1 MSSAAPPPLCL
12 HCGKV
17 PLTYDDLRSV
27 ISSEGAIPF
36 FLLGSWSHISTS
48 PCPLCQL
55 VAHAIFE
62 AHRLSPG
69 SFPQGDDE
77 TFALVWKDDAEP
89 GHRGAYSINDSTNTA
104 TGQFVCFVSESPETT
119 QVASGAHFL
128 LPTIKSKVEISR
140 ILQWIET
147 CTTTHPITR
156 CRAHNYQGFKSTFP
170 RLQVLRLIDLD
181 SDSLIEVS
189 DIRPY
194 KYVALSYVWGGVS
207 SFRLT
212 KSTLGRL
219 RQPGSVSQI
228 RDRLSLTILDT
239 MKLVKLLGLRY
250 VWVDLLCLVQ
260 DDPEDLRRGTAVM
273 DNVFERSWLTVI
285 AACGNH
291 ANYGLPAVTGT
302 RAPQHAMRI
311 TDKTRLGLYTPLD
324 WALAATVYQTRGW
337 TFQEQALCQRALCF
351 VDNKVFFRCGSDGFS
366 EACLDQPVAKKR
378 HEWEEPWSPP
388 QAFRLKDP
396 VRDWEDIVSRYSGR
410 ALTDQRDVL
419 RAVEGIMRRAREKG
433 NIRFIEG
440 TPVQA
445 IDFFLL
451 FGAGFTSMTARRRRE
466 GFPSWSWS
474 GWVGSSRVRPSQ
486 GHVFYQLHHW
496 LKQKCWIL
504 WYERGVDGELRLITD
519 PVRNSPSG
527 PRYRERFTSQL
538 PSGSDAFRTA
548 PSLSPTVTPGYS
560 VLQFWTLAIFLEFSR
575 SISWSKGDL
584 RGADGQICGEL
595 TVDSIEEMPSFEHAG
610 PYEILLLSEA
620 VSTPHPQT
628 RQSEYDYNVIL
639 VKRDGDFAERR
650 GIGHIREWAIGTSF
664 APGPIWKEI
673 MLK

>member
-27 ISSEGAIPF
+27 IPSEGAIPF
-36 FLLGSWSHISTS
+36 FLLGSWSHVSTS

-69 SFPQGDDE
+69 SVPQGDDE
-77 TFALVWKDDAEP
+77 TFALVWKDDAVP

-104 TGQFVCFVSESPETT
+104 TGQFVCFVSDSPETT
-119 QVASGAHFL
+119 QVASSAHFL
-128 LPTIKSKVEISR
+128 LPTVKSKVEISR
-140 ILQWIET
+140 ILHWIET

-170 RLQVLRLIDLD
+170 RLQVFRLVDLEN
-181 SDSLIEVS
+181 DSLIEVS

-219 RQPGSVSQI
+219 QQPGSVSQI

-260 DDPEDLRRGTAVM
+260 DDSEDLRRGTAVM
-273 DNVFERSWLTVI
+273 
-285 AACGNH
+285 
-291 ANYGLPAVTGT
+291 
-302 RAPQHAMRI
+302 
-311 TDKTRLGLYTPLD
+311 
-324 WALAATVYQTRGW
+324 VYQTGGW

-351 VDNKVFFRCGSDGFS
+351 VDNKVFFRCGSDEFS
-366 EACLDQPVAKKR
+366 EACLDQPVGKKR

-388 QAFRLKDP
+388 QVFRLKHP
-396 VRDWEDIVSRYSGR
+396 VRDWEDIVSRYSAR

-419 RAVEGIMRRAREKG
+419 RAVEGIMRRATEKG

-440 TPVQA
+440 SPVQA

-466 GFPSWSWS
+466 EFPSWSWS
-474 GWVGSSRVRPSQ
+474 GWDGASRVRPSQ
-486 GHVFYQLHHW
+486 GHVFYQRHHW
-496 LKQKCWIL
+496 LKQNCWIL
-504 WYERGVDGELRLITD
+504 WYEKGVDGESRLFTD

-527 PRYRERFTSQL
+527 PRYRERFKSQL
-538 PSGSDAFRTA
+538 HVGSDAFRTA

-560 VLQFWTLAIFLEFSR
+560 VLQFGTLAIFLEFSR
-575 SISWSKGDL
+575 SISWSEGDL
-584 RGADGQICGEL
+584 
-595 TVDSIEEMPSFEHAG
+595 
-610 PYEILLLSEA
+610 
-620 VSTPHPQT
+620 
-628 RQSEYDYNVIL
+628 
-639 VKRDGDFAERR
+639 
-650 GIGHIREWAIGTSF
+650 
-664 APGPIWKEI
+664 
-673 MLK
+673 

>member
-27 ISSEGAIPF
+27 IPSEGAIPF
-36 FLLGSWSHISTS
+36 FLLGSWSHVSTS

-69 SFPQGDDE
+69 SVPQGDDE
-77 TFALVWKDDAEP
+77 TFALVWKDDAVP

-104 TGQFVCFVSESPETT
+104 TGQFVCFVSDSPETT
-119 QVASGAHFL
+119 QVASSAHFL
-128 LPTIKSKVEISR
+128 LPTVKSKVEISR
-140 ILQWIET
+140 ILHWIET

-170 RLQVLRLIDLD
+170 RLQVFRLVDLEN
-181 SDSLIEVS
+181 DSLIEVS

-219 RQPGSVSQI
+219 QQPGSVSQI
-228 RDRLSLTILDT
+228 RDRLSITILDT

-260 DDPEDLRRGTAVM
+260 DDSEDLRRGTAVM
-273 DNVFERSWLTVI
+273 VQRLCTVV
-285 AACGNH
+285 AYGHCGLRKSCELWSAGGDGNAGPATRN
-291 ANYGLPAVTGT
+291 ANYRST
-302 RAPQHAMRI
+302 RREGGRSKSKLYVNEHSASSTIKSSFAPV
-311 TDKTRLGLYTPLD
+311 G
-324 WALAATVYQTRGW
+324 
-337 TFQEQALCQRALCF
+337 
-351 VDNKVFFRCGSDGFS
+351 
-366 EACLDQPVAKKR
+366 KKR

-388 QAFRLKDP
+388 QVFRLKHP
-396 VRDWEDIVSRYSGR
+396 VRDWEDIVSRYSAR

-419 RAVEGIMRRAREKG
+419 RAVEGIMRRATEKG

-440 TPVQA
+440 SPVQA

-466 GFPSWSWS
+466 EFPSWSWS
-474 GWVGSSRVRPSQ
+474 GWDGASRVRPSQ
-486 GHVFYQLHHW
+486 GHVFYQRHHW
-496 LKQKCWIL
+496 LKQNCWIL
-504 WYERGVDGELRLITD
+504 
-519 PVRNSPSG
+519 
-527 PRYRERFTSQL
+527 
-538 PSGSDAFRTA
+538 
-548 PSLSPTVTPGYS
+548 
-560 VLQFWTLAIFLEFSR
+560 
-575 SISWSKGDL
+575 
-584 RGADGQICGEL
+584 C
-595 TVDSIEEMPSFEHAG
+595 IEEMPSFEHAV
-610 PYEILLLSEA
+610 PDEILLLSEA

-639 VKRDGDFAERR
+639 VKRDGDYAERR
-650 GIGHIREWAIGTSF
+650 GIGHVREWAIGTSF
-664 APGPIWKEI
+664 APGPVCKEI
-673 MLK
+673 VLK